1 MSGAVPSTMPRFLL
15 GWLLGLGGNAIGLLL
30 AWLLLGSDFVINGP
44 IGFVV
49 SLVIFA
55 LLSAFFTWLV
65 FKGLNRKAAS
75 VLPLTGLISTFLA
88 LLVTVLL
95 TDGLSIN
102 GWGWVWGTVIV
113 WIMSMVI
120 WVLPGP
126 WRSYRA
132 ERAVR
137 DR

>member
-1 MSGAVPSTMPRFLL
+1 MPRFLL

-44 IGFVV
+44 IGFIV
-49 SLVIFA
+49 SLVVFA

-65 FKGLNRKAAS
+65 FRGLRTRAAS
-75 VLPLTGLISTFLA
+75 ILPLTGLFSTFLA
-88 LLVTVLL
+88 LVVTVLF
-95 TDGLSIN
+95 TDGLSIS

-132 ERAVR
+132 ERVAG